1 MTCAVFEIARFVHR
15 FYATFGQ
22 LKIHLHQPMPTF
34 FQLLFPKNEPLE
46 GSDRFTVLRPGPLLS
61 TIDKL
66 EHRIHERFPESGL
79 WRVCREFRQQAV
91 ESEAVARQ
99 LGKPIWPV
107 RIFSLLLIGGLILLV
122 GTVFWLVLQKFSTD
136 GFHLGDLIGTVESA
150 INELI
155 FLGFALFFLISIE
168 TRLKRRVAL
177 RALHRLRSLA
187 HVVDMH
193 QLTKDPTRLLAANK
207 LDTESSPE
215 RIYSS
220 FELARY
226 LDYCSEMLALMAKTA
241 ALFAQNMDDS
251 VILASVNDLESLTQG
266 LASKI
271 WQKIMILDSMVE
283 RNE

>member
-1 MTCAVFEIARFVHR
+1 M
-15 FYATFGQ
+15 
-22 LKIHLHQPMPTF
+22 LTF
-34 FQLLFPKNEPLE
+34 FRLLFPKNEPLE
-46 GSDRFTVLRPGPLLS
+46 SSDRFTVLRPGPLLS

-99 LGKPIWPV
+99 LAQPIWPV
-107 RIFSLLLIGGLILLV
+107 RVFSVLAVGLLILLV
-122 GTVFWLVLQKFSTD
+122 GAIGWLILQQFSID
-136 GFHLGDLIGTVESA
+136 GFHLGDLIGAVESA

-155 FLGFALFFLISIE
+155 FLGFALFFLVSIE

-193 QLTKDPTRLLAANK
+193 QLTKDPTRLLSNK
-207 LDTESSPE
+207 KRDTESSPD
-215 RIYSS
+215 RHFSP

-251 VILASVNDLESLTQG
+251 VILVAVNDLEQLTQG
-266 LASKI
+266 LAGKI
-271 WQKIMILDSMVE
+271 WQKIMILDSMIE
-283 RNE
+283 RETES

>member
-1 MTCAVFEIARFVHR
+1 M
-15 FYATFGQ
+15 
-22 LKIHLHQPMPTF
+22 
-34 FQLLFPKNEPLE
+34 
-46 GSDRFTVLRPGPLLS
+46 
-61 TIDKL
+61 
-66 EHRIHERFPESGL
+66 
-79 WRVCREFRQQAV
+79 
-91 ESEAVARQ
+91 ARQ

-107 RIFSLLLIGGLILLV
+107 RIFSILAAGGLILLV
-122 GTVFWLVLQKFSTD
+122 STVFWLVVQKFSTE

-155 FLGFALFFLISIE
+155 FLGFALFFLVSIE

-193 QLTKDPTRLLAANK
+193 QLTKDPTRLLSTRK
-207 LDTESSPE
+207 RDTESSPE
-215 RIYSS
+215 RTFSP

-266 LASKI
+266 LSGKI

-283 RNE
+283 REVG